1 MKRTGRKY
9 WNVFRRNAALL
20 LQMGEDDERP
30 NGQAQAEESE
40 EDPEAAALELWS
52 TVCSAVPCCSR
63 DTRFDV
69 CHGLCYAD
77 CHLKG

>member
-1 MKRTGRKY
+1 M
-9 WNVFRRNAALL
+9 

-52 TVCSAVPCCSR
+52 MVGSAV
-63 DTRFDV
+63 
-69 CHGLCYAD
+69 L
-77 CHLKG
+77 HLQQRYML